1 MYTALHN
8 IILYVMQKHMQTT
21 KISKR
26 TTLYSRKKYVNYHTI
41 HIHIYI
47 IYHIQCHMSN
57 VKYTLCIHI
66 QPPITHGQFYYYI
79 TRLQGEHTG
88 RGYNNHH
95 PASNKINIRRSVTQ
109 NNAAARKKK
118 DSSTTVS

>member
-8 IILYVMQKHMQTT
+8 IIYIYVMQKHMQTT

-47 IYHIQCHMSN
+47 IYHIQCHIGAPICQMSN
-57 VKYTLCIHI
+57 IH
-66 QPPITHGQFYYYI
+66 YVYI
-79 TRLQGEHTG
+79 YSHPSHTA
-88 RGYNNHH
+88 N
-95 PASNKINIRRSVTQ
+95 
-109 NNAAARKKK
+109 
-118 DSSTTVS
+118 STTI